1 MKKLKLLSLFLIIT
15 LFGCTTEEITNIY
28 TTADG
33 LGKTNVY
40 IEGDLTDAE
49 CVEKLKNE
57 VGSITENI
65 YIGGIDPLTN
75 LTTIELDIPTT
86 VRKIE
91 INGTYNN
98 LKTIKI
104 KGHGKMPILNLNI
117 RYGKKLENIFIEG
130 ITELFLI
137 SFILP
142 NSGNESEQLV
152 AIEIKDLKNVR
163 RAFGVNADD
172 LYGSTF
178 ICNDLEYVDPNNQ
191 FDGGGGFYGY
201 FTNISMNKLKKIGG
215 FGLSVYVAGDVITFP
230 ALEEVNVISTGNNT
244 YPQNRSLNQ
253 LNFPAL
259 TTINDFIDCKADK
272 IITFNLPVLTH
283 CKAINLRDQILPST
297 IINMPSLNFCEYYVS
312 NMQLTTTAVNAVLDK
327 FLTIQPVSG
336 KFIDLNYEPAPTGQ
350 GLLDK
355 QTLINQGNLVY
366 TN

>member
-15 LFGCTTEEITNIY
+15 LFGCTEENNYYTTTEE
-28 TTADG
+28 G

-49 CVEKLKNE
+49 VAAKLKAE
-57 VGSITENI
+57 VGTLTENI
-65 YIGGIDPLTN
+65 YIGSQFSPLTN

-91 INGTYNN
+91 FSSYYTH
-98 LKTIKI
+98 LKNVKI
-104 KGHGKMPILNLNI
+104 KGHGKMEILEINI
-117 RYGKKLENIFIEG
+117 NYDKTIENVLIEG
-130 ITELFLI
+130 ITELFVIRCIDNDYIEKHL
-137 SFILP
+137 
-142 NSGNESEQLV
+142 N
-152 AIEIKDLKNVR
+152 IEIKDLKIVYR
-163 RAFGVNADD
+163 GLEVSTSDA
-172 LYGSTF
+172 YGGSF
-178 ICNDLEYVDPNNQ
+178 ICNDLEYADPNNQ
-191 FDGGGGFYGY
+191 FEGGVGFYGY
-201 FTNISMNKLKKIGG
+201 FTNISMNKLKKVNG
-215 FGLSVYVAGDVITFP
+215 FSVSVAGNIISFP
-230 ALEEVNVISTGNNT
+230 TLEEINFIYLNNNT
-244 YPQNRSLNQ
+244 YPQNRSLNE